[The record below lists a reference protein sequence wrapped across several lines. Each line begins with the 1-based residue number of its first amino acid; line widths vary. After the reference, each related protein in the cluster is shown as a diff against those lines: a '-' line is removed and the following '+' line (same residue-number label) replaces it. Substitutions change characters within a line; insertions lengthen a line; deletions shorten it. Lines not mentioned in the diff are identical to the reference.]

1 VLGTYL
7 LWLTP
12 LHHAI
17 PNWRTLVPFLAC
29 ASFYICAGLFL
40 LILGRGLVSRWAVLI
55 SVIVT
60 FVLSSLLS
68 VSLRAQNLY
77 DATNPS
83 RAHVRDVAAVVA
95 KAVHWANSIDGGAAE
110 ATRFAGMAFLEEA
123 VKLFPVFVLIARRR
137 IRMPH
142 GAMLCGALSGLTFGV
157 VEAVTYGYLIYPG
170 SHQTVTTYLTRFLVM
185 APMHGVWDGLAA
197 GLVFFLS
204 GTWRGDVERRPKF
217 GAFAAA
223 YTAATMFHVVHNAL
237 QKNYGAET
245 QIGTVFVLL
254 APLYLMS
261 RSARRR
267 SEAMGQPL
275 ELPFI
280 GDLHLLMISMA
291 TWFLAVSMLFCWV
304 MGLAPT
310 A

>member
-1 VLGTYL
+1 
-7 LWLTP
+7 
-12 LHHAI
+12 
-17 PNWRTLVPFLAC
+17 
-29 ASFYICAGLFL
+29 
-40 LILGRGLVSRWAVLI
+40 
-55 SVIVT
+55 
-60 FVLSSLLS
+60 
-68 VSLRAQNLY
+68 
-77 DATNPS
+77 
-83 RAHVRDVAAVVA
+83 
-95 KAVHWANSIDGGAAE
+95 
-110 ATRFAGMAFLEEA
+110 MAFLEEA

-137 IRMPH
+137 IRTPH

-157 VEAVTYGYLIYPG
+157 VEAVTYGYLLYPG

-204 GTWRGDVERRPKF
+204 GNWRGDAEQSPMF
-217 GAFAAA
+217 GAFASA
-223 YTAATMFHVVHNAL
+223 YAAATMFHVVHNAL

-275 ELPFI
+275 KLPFI

-291 TWFLAVSMLFCWV
+291 TWFLAVSLLFCWM
-304 MGLAPT
+304 MGLAPHP
-310 A
+310 